1 MSTIPVPG
9 LRAVSA
15 ELLNHGGR
23 ATDASNMAMRELAD
37 AGTPA
42 PDSGEARH
50 ISASVT
56 WNIVNLVR
64 RQAGEDGVGRL
75 LAQAGEDRTA
85 EQLQDDATWSS
96 YAQGRALFEAA
107 AEVLGG
113 SHALRHVG
121 EAISR
126 ADMTSEVSALLRSLG
141 SPGELL
147 RHISQV
153 VPKFCTVVRME
164 PVEVADDHAL
174 ISATTVEDYPRYPL
188 LCDFTVGLLSQATIP
203 FDLPPATVSEEQCE
217 LLGDEQC
224 LFRVVWTAAEQ
235 LPSSEGPSSDAELAI
250 LAARLETF
258 QATAADLVS
267 TENVDQVLARITNR
281 AGLAVRAPRHLL
293 VVRLFPDADPK
304 IHHVGLTGSE
314 AETLAA
320 ELLADDVDDRAGSR
334 LIVDIASA
342 RRHYG
347 RLAAVFDEGITFFPA
362 EQVQLA
368 AYARLAAAALD
379 AATALEDSRREAAT
393 ARALFTLARALAN
406 VGTPV
411 ELAERIIAAIP
422 DMVDCDSSTVS
433 LWNHDSQMLE
443 LAAAVGMDPEG
454 EALLRSVPVRLSDTP
469 RLTEMLADMKPQF
482 LEMSTSDAFLAERFR
497 AGGLSAAAV
506 VPIAAGGEFLGIV
519 TAAVRDDAER
529 LRGDPDMLQRLTGLA
544 DLAATALQNARL
556 VERIRHQ
563 ALYDSITGLP
573 NKRLLEDR
581 IVHALAEGK
590 RTGDGFTLFFLDLD
604 RFKNVND
611 TLGHAVGDQLLRQ
624 VAMRLTAS
632 MREEDTIARLGGD
645 EFALV
650 IPRVM
655 NSDVARVVADKLY
668 AALQEPFCV
677 GEQRLFITSSIGI
690 AIAPTDGDS
699 YESLLKHADIAMY
712 RAKQQGRNRYA
723 TYSPTLQEDLSHRL
737 RLENDLHG
745 AHTRDEMCLF
755 FQPQVELA
763 TGRVVGVEALLRWDH
778 PELGLIEPDLF
789 VSLAEESGL
798 IVEIDAWVI
807 EHACGQA
814 RRWLD
819 AGVGPL
825 RMAINLAT
833 RDLHDPGLPDVVAEA
848 LGRSRL
854 EAAQLEVEITER
866 VVGTGTDQVLEA
878 LVALKGL
885 GVRLAIDDFGTGS
898 SGLSRLR
905 SCPIDTLKIDK
916 SFVQEVTDERPEVPL
931 LAAMVSLAHDLGL
944 EVVAEGV
951 ETREQATFLRAQG
964 CDMAQGYLFARP
976 QSAADLEHFLRQ

>member
-1 MSTIPVPG
+1 
-9 LRAVSA
+9 
-15 ELLNHGGR
+15 
-23 ATDASNMAMRELAD
+23 MAMRELAD

-42 PDSGEARH
+42 ADGSEERH

-64 RQAGEDGVGRL
+64 RRAGEDGVSRL
-75 LAQAGEDRTA
+75 LARAGEDRSA

-96 YAQGRALFEAA
+96 YVQGRALFEAA
-107 AEVLGG
+107 SDVLGDI
-113 SHALRHVG
+113 HALRHVG
-121 EAISR
+121 EAIAR

-164 PVEVADDHAL
+164 PVEVADGHAL
-174 ISATTVEDYPRYPL
+174 ISATTVEGYPRYRL

-217 LLGDEQC
+217 LLGDDRC
-224 LFRVVWTAAEQ
+224 LFRVEWNEAEA
-235 LPSSEGPSSDAELAI
+235 PSTVSTSDDPELAI

-267 TENVDQVLARITNR
+267 TENVDQVLARITDR
-281 AGLAVRAPRHLL
+281 AGLAVRAQRHLL
-293 VVRLFPDADPK
+293 VVRPFPDADPK
-304 IHHVGLTGSE
+304 IHHVGVTASE
-314 AETLAA
+314 AASLAA
-320 ELLADDVDDRAGSR
+320 ELLAEDVDDHGGSW

-347 RLAAVFDEGITFFPA
+347 RLAAVYDEGITFFPA

-379 AATALEDSRREAAT
+379 AATALEESRREATT

-411 ELAERIIAAIP
+411 EIAERIIGAIP
-422 DMVDCDSSTVS
+422 DMVGCDSSTVS
-433 LWNHDSQMLE
+433 LWNPERQTME
-443 LAAAVGMDPEG
+443 VAAAVGADPAG
-454 EALLRSVPVRLSDTP
+454 EALIRAVPVGLSDTP
-469 RLTEMLADMKPQF
+469 RLQQMLSELKPQF
-482 LEMSTSDAFLAERFR
+482 LETASSDAFLAERLR
-497 AGGLSAAAV
+497 AGGMVAAAV

-519 TAAVRDDAER
+519 TAAVRDDPER
-529 LRGDPDMLQRLTGLA
+529 LRADPDLLQRLTGLS

-563 ALYDSITGLP
+563 ALYDPITGLP

-581 IVHALAEGK
+581 IIHALAEGK
-590 RTGDGFTLFFLDLD
+590 RTGGGFSLFFLDLD

-624 VAMRLTAS
+624 VAMRLTAT

-650 IPRVM
+650 IPRVV

-677 GEQRLFITSSIGI
+677 GDQRLFITSSIGI
-690 AIAPTDGDS
+690 AISPADGDS

-723 TYSPTLQEDLSHRL
+723 TYSPTLQADLSHRL
-737 RLENDLHG
+737 RLENDLHD
-745 AHTRDEMCLF
+745 AHRRDELRLF
-755 FQPQVELA
+755 FQPQVELS
-763 TGRVVGVEALLRWDH
+763 TGRVVGAEALIRWEH

-798 IVEIDAWVI
+798 IVAIDAWVI
-807 EHACGQA
+807 EHACSQA

-819 AGVGPL
+819 GGVGPL

-854 EAAQLEVEITER
+854 EASQLELEITER
-866 VVGTGTDQVLEA
+866 VVGTGSDQVLEA

-916 SFVQEVTDERPEVPL
+916 SFVHEVTTERPEVPL

-944 EVVAEGV
+944 DVVAEGV
-951 ETREQATFLRAQG
+951 ETQAQAAFLRAQR
-964 CDMAQGYLFARP
+964 CDMAQGYLYARP
-976 QSAADLEHFLRQ
+976 QSAADLEQFLRQ

>member
-1 MSTIPVPG
+1 
-9 LRAVSA
+9 
-15 ELLNHGGR
+15 
-23 ATDASNMAMRELAD
+23 MAMQELAD
-37 AGTPA
+37 AGTLA
-42 PDSGEARH
+42 PDGEEARH

-64 RQAGEDGVGRL
+64 RQEGEDGVARL
-75 LAQAGEDRTA
+75 VALAGEGRTA
-85 EQLQDDATWSS
+85 AQLQDDGTWSS
-96 YAQGRALFEAA
+96 YTQGRALFEAA
-107 AEVLGG
+107 AEVLGD

-121 EAISR
+121 EAIAR
-126 ADMTSEVSALLRSLG
+126 ADMTSEVAALLRSLG

-147 RHISQV
+147 RQISQV

-164 PVEVADDHAL
+164 PVEVAEDHAL
-174 ISATTVEDYPRYPL
+174 ISATTVEGYPRYDL
-188 LCDFTVGLLSQATIP
+188 LCDFTAGLLSQATIP

-217 LLGDEQC
+217 LLGDERC
-224 LFRVVWTAAEQ
+224 LFRVVWRADSEHPLSA
-235 LPSSEGPSSDAELAI
+235 EGPSSEAELAI
-250 LAARLETF
+250 LAGRLETF

-267 TENVDQVLARITNR
+267 TDNVDEVLARITNR

-293 VVRLFPDADPK
+293 VVRLYSDAEPK

-314 AETLAA
+314 PTTLAA
-320 ELLADDVDDRAGSR
+320 ELLAEAVDDHGGSR

-347 RLAAVFDEGITFFPA
+347 RLAAIYDEGITFFPA

-406 VGTPV
+406 VGTQV
-411 ELAERIIAAIP
+411 EIAERIIAAIP
-422 DMVDCDSSTVS
+422 DMVECDSSTVS
-433 LWNHDSQMLE
+433 LWSPESQTME
-443 LAAAVGMDPEG
+443 LAAAVGTDPEG
-454 EALLRSVPVRLSDTP
+454 EALLRVPARPSDTP
-469 RLTEMLADMKPQF
+469 RLTEMLVEMKPQF
-482 LEMSTSDAFLAERFR
+482 LESATSDAFLAERMR
-497 AGGLSAAAV
+497 AGGMTAAV
-506 VPIAAGGEFLGIV
+506 VVPITAGGELLGIV

-529 LRGDPDMLQRLTGLA
+529 LRADPDLLERLTGLA

-581 IVHALAEGK
+581 IVRALSESK

-624 VAMRLTAS
+624 VAMRLTSS

-690 AIAPTDGDS
+690 AIAPIDGDN

-745 AHTRDEMCLF
+745 AHMRDEMRLF
-755 FQPQVELA
+755 FQPQVDLA
-763 TGRVVGVEALLRWDH
+763 TGRVVGVEALIRWDH

-789 VSLAEESGL
+789 ISLAEESGL

-807 EHACGQA
+807 DHACRQA
-814 RRWLD
+814 RHWLD

-854 EAAQLEVEITER
+854 DAAQLEVEITER

-878 LVALKGL
+878 LIALKGL

-916 SFVQEVTDERPEVPL
+916 SFVHEVTEARPEVPL

-944 EVVAEGV
+944 DVVAEGV
-951 ETREQATFLRAQG
+951 ETRAQATFLRTQR
-964 CDMAQGYLFARP
+964 CDLAQGYLFAVP
-976 QSAADLEHFLRQ
+976 QSATDLEHSLRQ